1 MALLSVEQVSK
12 TEGEKLVVN
21 HLSFT
26 QESLQKIA
34 IAGET
39 GSGKTSLL
47 KMIAGFAEP
56 ASGKIFFNGEK
67 VLGPNEQL
75 IAGHKGIA
83 YLSQYFELRNNYY
96 VHELLEMAN
105 KLPDGEADKIF
116 SICQVEHLL
125 HRRTNQLSGGEKQ
138 RIALARLLITSP
150 KLLLLDEPF
159 SNLDAIHKSTIKKV
173 IHDIGEQ
180 LGITCILVSH
190 DSLDTLPW
198 ADIIIVMKDG
208 EIVQMDTPQNIYHRP
223 VNEYCAGLFGIYT
236 LIEEQGKKF
245 FFRPEYLALST
256 TPKDHQ
262 APAIVQSVSFCGV
275 YFLATLLCEGIL
287 YHVIHDKNDLQPGT
301 EVYIDIRPN
310 HREPWIL
317 P

>member
-1 MALLSVEQVSK
+1 MALLHVEQVSK
-12 TEGEKLVVN
+12 WEGEKQVVN
-21 HLSFT
+21 NLSFS
-26 QESLQKIA
+26 QEALQKIA

-47 KMIAGFAEP
+47 KMIAGFTEP

-96 VHELLEMAN
+96 VYELLEMAN
-105 KLPDGEADKIF
+105 QLTVDDARKIF
-116 SICQVEHLL
+116 TVCQVEHLL

-173 IHDIGEQ
+173 IHDIGDQ
-180 LGITCILVSH
+180 LGITCMLVSH
-190 DSLDTLPW
+190 DPSDTLPW
-198 ADIIIVMKDG
+198 ADNIMVMKEG
-208 EIVQMDTPQNIYHRP
+208 AIVQMDTPQNIYHKP
-223 VNEYCAGLFGIYT
+223 ANEYCAGLFGEYN
-236 LIEEQGKKF
+236 LIDIENKKF
-245 FFRPEYLALST
+245 FIRPEHLIIST
-256 TPKDHQ
+256 QPVSASFQ
-262 APAIVQSVSFCGV
+262 AAVQSVSFMGS
-275 YFLATLLCEGIL
+275 YYLIQLITNNQLFIATVNQG
-287 YHVIHDKNDLQPGT
+287 DLTPGST
-301 EVYIDIRPN
+301 VFISFKKEN
-310 HREPWIL
+310 FWSFTS
-317 P
+317 